1 MDTSVTFLKKF
12 KQMQDVIQDKL
23 DHLQQQQL
31 DIDHLDVETKKLND
45 KVLLIQSDIE
55 KDQRTLSDIKVD
67 LVLKDIEISAAKG
80 VANHLDLEM
89 DSHSSKLKFIRDCTT
104 EKKEK
109 YQSRL
114 HEFSLEFGYLS
125 GAKIQEQQ
133 EQILQ
138 GLHDDSA
145 NDNSANDKMATRFS
159 HTDDSATFLFE
170 KKGQKFFPTPHGFHI
185 KTFPTPYGCQKG
197 LKLPLTG
204 FSYPWRE
211 LIFSLKKLFLTP
223 NWLQIGKNGLN

>member
-1 MDTSVTFLKKF
+1 
-12 KQMQDVIQDKL
+12 MQDVIQDKL

-89 DSHSSKLKFIRDCTT
+89 NSQSAKLKFIRDCTT

-138 GLHDDSA
+138 
-145 NDNSANDKMATRFS
+145 
-159 HTDDSATFLFE
+159 
-170 KKGQKFFPTPHGFHI
+170 
-185 KTFPTPYGCQKG
+185 
-197 LKLPLTG
+197 
-204 FSYPWRE
+204 E
-211 LIFSLKKLFLTP
+211 LESLKHDKCQVQQ
-223 NWLQIGKNGLN
+223 LQFELDKALETKGNLEWQLERASTFQSLIQDKIQSYEAENDSKADLIIQSMNERSQL